1 MSQHGIFCTEFAARW
16 LKETRNTHFPASLRW
31 TTATWAEQRATANGG
46 RGTDKAKIVVALS
59 KTENGAALFTRMQV
73 VEDVT
78 SKTLQQVVD
87 KAVAPGAK
95 IECDGYRSYRN
106 LSGVALDA
114 KKYETGDLHWLHKV
128 ISNLKAFLLG
138 TYHGRCTQLQ
148 SYLDEFCFR
157 FNRRKTG
164 DQIFLRLT
172 RAVAASSAQLH

>member
-1 MSQHGIFCTEFAARW
+1 MAQRDEKYALSGIVEMDDGYVGGAAR
-16 LKETRNTHFPASLRW
+16 
-31 TTATWAEQRATANGG
+31 NGKRG

-78 SKTLQQVVD
+78 GGTLQQVVD
-87 KAVAPGAK
+87 ETVAPGSK
-95 IECDGYRSYRN
+95 IECDGYKSYRN

-157 FNRRKTG
+157 FNRRNTS
-164 DQIFLRLT
+164 DQIFSRLT
-172 RAVAASSAQLH
+172 RAVATSCGLLC